1 DYRGICC
8 LPYSGQLAL
17 HGCPLKG
24 VHGSEWFIHDKNDLG
39 GQKSCNG
46 LRPCREGGDALG
58 LAPGAK

>member
-1 DYRGICC
+1 M
-8 LPYSGQLAL
+8 P
-17 HGCPLKG
+17 PG
-24 VHGSEWFIHDKNDLG
+24 VIASTRFPRKTASSRLCVTKIIEAFVADLG